1 MKVLKFL
8 VCNIEELITA
18 IFLVVMTVLVSI
30 NVFLRYVMNTGIV
43 WSEEFATACF
53 VWAVFIGAAACYKK
67 KAHVG
72 VDMLVNQLPAFAQKI
87 VGIVVNII
95 LLVFN
100 SYLTYLTWLYLQ
112 TSYTKTTPVM
122 QVSSAYISSSIFV
135 AFALMT
141 MYTVIFLVQDFID
154 LFSGTKGEVEA
165 VTLEK
170 AEATAEEATARA
182 ETTATATTEEAT
194 ARAETTATATTEE
207 ATARAETT
215 TTTETKEDEKGGVQ

>member
-8 VCNIEELITA
+8 VCNIEELVTA
-18 IFLVVMTVLVSI
+18 AFLIVMTGLVSV

-43 WSEEFATACF
+43 WSEEFATGCF

-72 VDMLVNQLPAFAQKI
+72 VDMLVNQLPIVGQKI
-87 VGIVVNII
+87 VAVLVDLI

-100 SYLTYLTWLYLQ
+100 GYMTHLTWLYLQ
-112 TSYTKTTPVM
+112 TSHTKTTPVM

-141 MYTVIFLVQDFID
+141 MYSILFIVKDCID
-154 LFSGTKGEVEA
+154 LVKKDQETVVVAADTKPVDENGT
-165 VTLEK
+165 
-170 AEATAEEATARA
+170 
-182 ETTATATTEEAT
+182 
-194 ARAETTATATTEE
+194 
-207 ATARAETT
+207 
-215 TTTETKEDEKGGVQ
+215 EDEKGGEQ

>member
-8 VCNIEELITA
+8 ICNIEELVTA
-18 IFLVVMTVLVSI
+18 AFLIVMTVLVSI

-72 VDMLVNQLPAFAQKI
+72 VDMLVNQLPIIGQKI
-87 VGIVVNII
+87 VGILVDIV

-100 SYLTYLTWLYLQ
+100 GYMTYLTWLYLL

-135 AFALMT
+135 SFALMT
-141 MYTVIFLVQDFID
+141 MYTVIFLIQDVAALI
-154 LFSGTKGEVEA
+154 TKKDVTVEP
-165 VTLEK
+165 EI
-170 AEATAEEATARA
+170 
-182 ETTATATTEEAT
+182 ATATTKT
-194 ARAETTATATTEE
+194 SSVS
-207 ATARAETT
+207 
-215 TTTETKEDEKGGVQ
+215 ETKEDIAVAEDEKGGVQ